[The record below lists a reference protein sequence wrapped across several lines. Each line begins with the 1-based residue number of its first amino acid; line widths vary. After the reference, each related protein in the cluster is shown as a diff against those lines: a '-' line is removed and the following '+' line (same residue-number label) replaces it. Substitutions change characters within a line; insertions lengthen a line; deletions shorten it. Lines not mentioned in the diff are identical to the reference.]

1 MADITGTAVVLV
13 NKINQ
18 NTIEVILK
26 NEDKKI
32 HINQELDSL

>member
-32 HINQELDSL
+32 HIK